1 MSELD
6 FSLPPSLSTYA
17 VQQEDKQVQNSV
29 PSARREHNQ
38 MENGERSTVNLRSLL
53 ADKAVHGQA
62 LVKVLSTTGRGGK
75 FPILT
80 NGSEISIALMIN
92 PALVQQPDVQ
102 WNRKIA
108 SQFYKH
114 TNCIERQGRRCG
126 SLATIPEEQK
136 KKKKKKGKS
145 PATEHQRTLFFV
157 TQLSGE
163 ESFRRSVAKVKKGSP
178 MTLGIGGIETKKK
191 SRGQRFHNER
201 SGRWQPPFDDEHH
214 KSTGSRAPREVTK
227 PTECSNEKLYNE
239 PSAYE
244 MEKNN
249 LNACNDDNN
258 NNSKAEAY
266 DKAPWS

>member
-6 FSLPPSLSTYA
+6 FSFPPSLSTYA
-17 VQQEDKQVQNSV
+17 VQQEDNVFVKV

-92 PALVQQPDVQ
+92 PTLVQQPDVQ

-157 TQLSGE
+157 AQLSGE

-178 MTLGIGGIETKKK
+178 MTLGIGGIETKKRVEVNG
-191 SRGQRFHNER
+191 SVE
-201 SGRWQPPFDDEHH
+201 

-239 PSAYE
+239 PSAYK
-244 MEKNN
+244 MEKKN
-249 LNACNDDNN
+249 LNACNDD